1 LREAEAKKTL
11 ALITM
16 LERGV
21 LSNIGLLYIEVL
33 VHIYIGVPLRNVREE
48 GYAGAGGLIAW
59 QRSQTARGDGTMET
73 LKP

>member
-1 LREAEAKKTL
+1 VGHRRCTTKREGYRPLGFERSRSKKKTL

-33 VHIYIGVPLRNVREE
+33 VYIYI
-48 GYAGAGGLIAW
+48 YIYI
-59 QRSQTARGDGTMET
+59 
-73 LKP
+73 